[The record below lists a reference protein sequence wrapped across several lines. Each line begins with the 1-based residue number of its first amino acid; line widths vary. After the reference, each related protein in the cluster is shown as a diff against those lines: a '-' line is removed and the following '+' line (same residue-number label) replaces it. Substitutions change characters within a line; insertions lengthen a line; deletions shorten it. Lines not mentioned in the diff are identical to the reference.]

1 MWYTIGTTYV
11 CLLPFALYC
20 TLMNPTL
27 YMRVHVSVRCRQL
40 RGSIRSLLVAR
51 RQAGGGGTG
60 TTRRPHATTK
70 QGRLKTGRKSKLA
83 PMFVDD
89 LASLERLTEEV
100 IVTQLQQR
108 YRAGQIY
115 TYIGDILI
123 AVNPFSDVNIYGEKV
138 GGWV

>member
-1 MWYTIGTTYV
+1 
-11 CLLPFALYC
+11 
-20 TLMNPTL
+20 
-27 YMRVHVSVRCRQL
+27 
-40 RGSIRSLLVAR
+40 
-51 RQAGGGGTG
+51 
-60 TTRRPHATTK
+60 
-70 QGRLKTGRKSKLA
+70 
-83 PMFVDD
+83 MFVDD

-138 GGWV
+138 RA